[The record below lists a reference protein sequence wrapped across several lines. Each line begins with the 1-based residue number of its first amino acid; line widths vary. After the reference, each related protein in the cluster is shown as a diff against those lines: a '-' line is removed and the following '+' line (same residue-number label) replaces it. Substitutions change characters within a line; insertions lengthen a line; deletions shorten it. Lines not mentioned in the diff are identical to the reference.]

1 MSLGRTTAKFFESDS
16 ESHDTVAYDHATD
29 DEFSVAAH
37 VVLEEKEE
45 EYQDAQEH
53 HYVDELF
60 GDDKGD
66 DEEDEFFDS
75 ETGEEEGDSLTSDD
89 LSSCSEM
96 SFDMEE
102 YAVIG
107 GVAVVAE
114 EQVGGSGS
122 GWYPYIDEDVEIE
135 DVPCPNVEMVD
146 ASEGVDVVM
155 EEVEEE
161 DAEMEE
167 AVDMM
172 DVDGEFW

>member
-45 EYQDAQEH
+45 
-53 HYVDELF
+53 
-60 GDDKGD
+60 
-66 DEEDEFFDS
+66 
-75 ETGEEEGDSLTSDD
+75 
-89 LSSCSEM
+89 
-96 SFDMEE
+96 
-102 YAVIG
+102 
-107 GVAVVAE
+107 
-114 EQVGGSGS
+114 
-122 GWYPYIDEDVEIE
+122 
-135 DVPCPNVEMVD
+135 
-146 ASEGVDVVM
+146 
-155 EEVEEE
+155 